1 MRRRETW
8 HDKVKLLFLFSI
20 STVSSLGSLQLFCT
34 LNWRHSLNANQLYG
48 AIDIKN
54 TLCENWVTACS
65 GFIDNDLRSVVFGG
79 QSYDLQQSS

>member
-1 MRRRETW
+1 MGGI
-8 HDKVKLLFLFSI
+8 F
-20 STVSSLGSLQLFCT
+20 
-34 LNWRHSLNANQLYG
+34 LNANQLYG

-79 QSYDLQQSS
+79 QSYDLQQSSWLNSSKNGALLSTALQSL